1 MRWWQQE
8 VAVLTLCMVR
18 NSVRKLQ
25 TITRILFRLAR
36 PPIGM
41 ALTMGGRIIC
51 ALPPKSLHFTCVQNQ
66 IKIRDQDEWDGETK
80 GGQEK
85 AKNWFDRMDGKIEE
99 IRRTG
104 DDPHA
109 SEVGNMVVRRQED

>member
-1 MRWWQQE
+1 
-8 VAVLTLCMVR
+8 
-18 NSVRKLQ
+18 
-25 TITRILFRLAR
+25 
-36 PPIGM
+36 
-41 ALTMGGRIIC
+41 MGGRIIC

-99 IRRTG
+99 IGDRQATTLTLRRLETW
-104 DDPHA
+104 
-109 SEVGNMVVRRQED
+109 